1 MVRSILRFDRRFSAR
16 ALASRLLG
24 GLSGLALV
32 LPVSRAA
39 LAREADVT
47 VCVDVVVQ
55 RPKAK
60 AAPKPKASETTT
72 DKDATPPEVPPPPAE
87 PRPPFAE
94 AAEPKTMD
102 SSDTASK
109 AAVVSPGVSA
119 ENSEDPRAKSGA
131 RLPLGQTPDGYL
143 KRLLEH
149 FVTHERGFVAVPQA
163 CQQKILV
170 ELYPLRVG
178 WTVFARYSGTGRE
191 ERVDQ
196 LLPTELSQFAERA
209 VLSLLRDVPITET
222 VDRGNVLAADS
233 LKATQTIRGRGHVVV
248 GLGTRVRAGLFD
260 TVIDDPA
267 DGTVGTI
274 SLQPRVFT
282 PMLMTVMYRGQFEE
296 FGVEAGL
303 ELDIGTNVSS
313 ARANPAGGHIDYGGS
328 TGAVLHAVRYAN
340 VRGLT
345 SIYYG
350 GGATFLLHWFSA
362 VRPEAERATDSRST
376 LLSGG
381 LDIDA
386 VLGYEFMRASAISF
400 FLQGELNLPAY
411 TVKNSDSSGSINTW
425 FPGAAF
431 KVGAAF

>member
-16 ALASRLLG
+16 VLASRLLF
-24 GLSGLALV
+24 GLSGFALV
-32 LPVSRAA
+32 LPISSAA
-39 LAREADVT
+39 LARDADVT

-55 RPKAK
+55 RPTEK
-60 AAPKPKASETTT
+60 AAPRATKPSETTPGG
-72 DKDATPPEVPPPPAE
+72 AAPAE
-87 PRPPFAE
+87 AARPPFVQ
-94 AAEPKTMD
+94 AAEPESPQPAKPSEGKLTTGAAAD
-102 SSDTASK
+102 S
-109 AAVVSPGVSA
+109 G
-119 ENSEDPRAKSGA
+119 EDARAKSGA

-143 KRLLEH
+143 KRLLEY
-149 FVTHERGFVAVPQA
+149 FVTHERGFVAVPQG

-178 WTVFARYSGTGRE
+178 WTAFARYSGTGRE

-209 VLSLLRDVPITET
+209 ALSLLRDVPITET

-233 LKATQTIRGRGHVVV
+233 LKATQSIRGRGHVVV
-248 GLGTRVRAGLFD
+248 GLGTRVRAGRFD
-260 TVIDDPA
+260 TVVEDPA
-267 DGTVGTI
+267 DGAVGST
-274 SLQPRVFT
+274 SQQLRVFT
-282 PMLMTVMYRGQFEE
+282 PMLMTVLYRGQFEE
-296 FGVEAGL
+296 FGVEAGG

-313 ARANPAGGHIDYGGS
+313 ARSNPAGGHIDYGGS
-328 TGAVLHAVRYAN
+328 TGLVLHAVRYTN

-350 GGATFLLHWFSA
+350 GGATFALHWFSA
-362 VRPEAERATDSRST
+362 IRPEAERVSDSRST